1 MKKLMIAAS
10 AALCATVG
18 FSLESANI
26 VGYSTT
32 ALQAGFKAA
41 GASFISIGKDGCNL
55 SEIIPAGFDKS
66 TGAVQI
72 QLLNNAGV
80 TTTTYKYYKGGRG
93 TYATDGWYDGTT
105 LITAEKDVT
114 FAPGDGLWI
123 YGADGY
129 SFQTSG
135 EVKLSN
141 VTRNLKTGFTMFS
154 NPFPMDLKLT
164 NITPAG
170 FDKSTGAVQIQLL
183 NNAGVTTTTY
193 KYYKGGRGTYA
204 TDGWYD
210 GTTLITAE
218 KDVTFAPGDGLWV
231 YGADGYTIT
240 FSVGAAS
247 AE

>member
-1 MKKLMIAAS
+1 MRNIRQFVAQLKDPRCAREICCATNVCIHIYRT
-10 AALCATVG
+10 LCATVG

-55 SEIIPAGFDKS
+55 SEIIPTGFDKT
-66 TGAVQI
+66 TG
-72 QLLNNAGV
+72 G
-80 TTTTYKYYKGGRG
+80 
-93 TYATDGWYDGTT
+93 
-105 LITAEKDVT
+105 
-114 FAPGDGLWI
+114 
-123 YGADGY
+123 
-129 SFQTSG
+129 
-135 EVKLSN
+135 
-141 VTRNLKTGFTMFS
+141 
-154 NPFPMDLKLT
+154 
-164 NITPAG
+164 
-170 FDKSTGAVQIQLL
+170 VQIQLL

>member
-1 MKKLMIAAS
+1 MSPCLFKCGIILPYKELLFQVVCS
-10 AALCATVG
+10 RNQCATVG

-26 VGYSTT
+26 VGYSIT

-55 SEIIPAGFDKS
+55 SEIIP
-66 TGAVQI
+66 T
-72 QLLNNAGV
+72 
-80 TTTTYKYYKGGRG
+80 
-93 TYATDGWYDGTT
+93 
-105 LITAEKDVT
+105 
-114 FAPGDGLWI
+114 
-123 YGADGY
+123 
-129 SFQTSG
+129 
-135 EVKLSN
+135 
-141 VTRNLKTGFTMFS
+141 
-154 NPFPMDLKLT
+154 
-164 NITPAG
+164 G